1 MESPSEELTQK
12 VRKATSGALSLL
24 VFAGGVGITLLLSA
38 PPSGYNGNETMG
50 YALTGL
56 VVGGFTCI
64 LSLVFA
70 TVGLIRRERPR
81 WPAIAGLVLSF
92 LPAFGAVSL
101 LLVTGR
107 PSKQAHLQ
115 KFAEEAKKVINPS
128 DLQNWAIEVLKT
140 NGNVAN
146 KELIPLNIRNLTS
159 QGESISF
166 ASRSINSIQLIWTR
180 PIGGAWGIEV
190 GPQTFKP
197 YNPAAAYYIEWQ
209 PGVYFYHDK

>member
-1 MESPSEELTQK
+1 MESPSEEPTPK
-12 VRKATSGALSLL
+12 VRKAAFGALSLL
-24 VFAGGVGITLLLSA
+24 VFAGGVGITLLLAA
-38 PPSGYNGNETMG
+38 PPSGANGHETMG
-50 YALTGL
+50 YAFTGL

-64 LSLVFA
+64 LSLLFA
-70 TVGLIRRERPR
+70 IIGLIRRERPR
-81 WPAIAGLVLSF
+81 WPAITGLVLSF

-101 LLVTGR
+101 LLATGR
-107 PSKQAHLQ
+107 PSREAHLQ

-146 KELIPLNIRNLTS
+146 KDLIPLSIRNLTS

-166 ASRSINSIQLIWTR
+166 AGREMDSIRLTWLR
-180 PIGGAWGIEV
+180 PIGGDWGILV

-209 PGVYFYHDK
+209 PGVYFYHTK

>member
-1 MESPSEELTQK
+1 MESPSEELKQK
-12 VRKATSGALSLL
+12 VRKATFGALSML
-24 VFAGGVGITLLLSA
+24 VFAGGVGITLLLA
-38 PPSGYNGNETMG
+38 TPPSGYNGHETMG

-56 VVGGFTCI
+56 VVGGFACI
-64 LSLVFA
+64 LSLVLA

-81 WPAIAGLVLSF
+81 WPSIAGLVLSV

-107 PSKQAHLQ
+107 PSKEANLK

-128 DLQNWAIEVLKT
+128 DLQNWATEVLKT

-146 KELIPLNIRNLTS
+146 KDLIPLNIRNLTS
-159 QGESISF
+159 QGETISF
-166 ASRSINSIQLIWTR
+166 AGREMDSIRLIWSR
-180 PIGGAWGIEV
+180 PIGGDWGILV

-197 YNPAAAYYIEWQ
+197 YNPGAAYYIEWK
-209 PGVYFYHDK
+209 PGVYFYHTK